1 MPSNT
6 DRPLSLGRRWGAY
19 RPTKGMWFWSST
31 GCIVATIVVGFVW
44 GGWVTGG
51 TATRMASDA
60 AAGARA
66 ELAAMVCVAGFNHGP
81 DAVAQLAA
89 LKKADS
95 YQRGDMIVKGG
106 WVTMPGGTDP
116 VAGAADICVQK
127 LMNADLKTA
136 ING

>member
-1 MPSNT
+1 MPDNT
-6 DRPLSLGRRWGAY
+6 HKPLSLGRRWEAY
-19 RPTKGMWFWSST
+19 RPTKGIWFWSSL
-31 GCIVATIVVGFVW
+31 GWIVATIVVGFAW

-60 AAGARA
+60 ADGARA
-66 ELAAMVCVAGFNHGP
+66 QLAATVCVASFNNGP

-89 LKKADS
+89 LTKASS
-95 YQRGDMIVKGG
+95 YQRGDMLVKSG
-106 WVTMPGGTDP
+106 WLTLPGSTDP

-127 LMNADLKTA
+127 LMNPDLKTA